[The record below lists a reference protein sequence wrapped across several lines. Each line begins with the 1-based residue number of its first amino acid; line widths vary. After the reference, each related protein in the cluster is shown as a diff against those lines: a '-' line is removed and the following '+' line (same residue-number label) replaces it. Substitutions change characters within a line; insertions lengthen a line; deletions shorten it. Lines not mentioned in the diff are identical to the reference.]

1 MNASGRLNT
10 CKSWGSMTV
19 AIQLMATGK
28 RVRNTYTTFLLV
40 ENSPGKLG
48 LIPHGIARFKVAA
61 RLSLKDWF
69 APYQLVGGVTAHQG
83 YDGYLV

>member
-28 RVRNTYTTFLLV
+28 RVRNTYATYPKLGD
-40 ENSPGKLG
+40 SPGKPG
-48 LIPHGIARFKVAA
+48 LIPRNIMKWHHFIIIAPAVLDGR
-61 RLSLKDWF
+61 
-69 APYQLVGGVTAHQG
+69 AP
-83 YDGYLV
+83 D